1 MIPLERRQFIL
12 QQAAVRGVVGIYEL
26 AEMLNVSH
34 MTIRRDLEKLQ
45 KDGAVVLVLGGVQIS
60 KKLSAEPEHM
70 VKESLAA
77 EEKLRIA
84 KAALE
89 YIPRNGCIFLDDGT
103 TALALAQLI
112 SDREDLTVVTNDF
125 VIMDY
130 LSEHSVCQIFHTGGL
145 VRKRYHYSVGEMA
158 TKIIKS
164 MTFDVSF
171 MSASSWDE
179 RGVTTPDIEKIAVK
193 QAAIFSG
200 RQAILICDRSK
211 YGQMAT
217 FIAFDLKDIDLII
230 SDDKLPKQACD
241 VIAARNIELKLV

>member
-45 KDGAVVLVLGGVQIS
+45 KDGAVVLVSGGVQIS

-145 VRKRYHYSVGEMA
+145 V
-158 TKIIKS
+158 
-164 MTFDVSF
+164 
-171 MSASSWDE
+171 
-179 RGVTTPDIEKIAVK
+179 
-193 QAAIFSG
+193 
-200 RQAILICDRSK
+200 
-211 YGQMAT
+211 
-217 FIAFDLKDIDLII
+217 
-230 SDDKLPKQACD
+230 
-241 VIAARNIELKLV
+241 

>member
-26 AEMLNVSH
+26 ASMLNVSH
-34 MTIRRDLEKLQ
+34 MTVRRDLEKLQ
-45 KDGAVVLVLGGVQIS
+45 KEGAVVLVSGGVQIS

-103 TALALAQLI
+103 TSLALAQLL
-112 SDREDLTVVTNDF
+112 SEREDLTVVTNDF

-130 LSEHSVCQIFHTGGL
+130 LSEHSACQIFHTGGM
-145 VRKRYHYSVGEMA
+145 VRKRYRYSVGEMA

-171 MSASSWDE
+171 MSASSWDA

-200 RQAILICDRSK
+200 RQSILICDGSK
-211 YGQMAT
+211 FGQIAT
-217 FIAFDLKDIDLII
+217 FVAFDLKDLDLII
-230 SDDKLPKQACD
+230 SDTKLAKQACED
-241 VIAARNIELKLV
+241 VKARNIELKLV